1 MIATFIRLVREER
14 GDMQFLYASLA
25 VFAALAVA
33 AGEGLSESATSW
45 LEVVGRFL
53 GL

>member
-1 MIATFIRLVREER
+1 MVRLFIRLIREER

-33 AGEGLSESATSW
+33 AGEGLAESAESW
-45 LEVVGRFL
+45 LRLLARSL

>member
-1 MIATFIRLVREER
+1 MISTIIRLIGEEK

-33 AGEGLSESATSW
+33 VGEGLSESASGW
-45 LEVVGRFL
+45 FRAVVAL
-53 GL
+53 IGL

>member
-1 MIATFIRLVREER
+1 MISAIIRLIGEEK

-33 AGEGLSESATSW
+33 AGEGLSESASSW
-45 LEVVGRFL
+45 LRAIATL
-53 GL
+53 IGL

>member
-1 MIATFIRLVREER
+1 MLATIVRLIREER

-33 AGEGLSESATSW
+33 AGEGLTESATTW
-45 LEVVGRFL
+45 LTVVRGYI